1 MEQLCNRKVGSVE
14 DLFET
19 QRKELFGR
27 MSELEKVLSNK
38 YINIARAVLDVARE
52 VKMDETKLIL

>member
-1 MEQLCNRKVGSVE
+1 
-14 DLFET
+14 
-19 QRKELFGR
+19 

>member
-38 YINIARAVLDVARE
+38 YINISRAVLDVARE

>member
-1 MEQLCNRKVGSVE
+1 VEQLCNRKVGSVE

>member
-1 MEQLCNRKVGSVE
+1 MEQLCNRKLGSVE